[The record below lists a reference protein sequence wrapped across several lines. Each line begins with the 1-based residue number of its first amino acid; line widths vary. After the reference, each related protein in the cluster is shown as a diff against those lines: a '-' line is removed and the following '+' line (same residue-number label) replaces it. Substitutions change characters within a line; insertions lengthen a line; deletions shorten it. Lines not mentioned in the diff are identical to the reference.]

1 MTEELGVQGRDWY
14 GGGSVRERETDTGHR
29 AVKRKVSLPV
39 LDFMVGTPS
48 HPLSKGAADEGRV
61 GGVHP

>member
-39 LDFMVGTPS
+39 LFRLYGGDTIPS
-48 HPLSKGAADEGRV
+48 PKQRSSR
-61 GGVHP
+61 